1 MKRIV
6 SILLV
11 ILLAMSLS
19 VTVFAESGTAIA
31 DKGTLTVEG
40 PILGETYTIYQLLVL
55 ESYDED
61 LKAYSYTVAPGWEDF
76 FAPAEKDENGNVTKE
91 AGVGAAYIKIEN
103 GYATWVGG
111 KSEAEFAKI
120 ALKYAEDKNIK
131 DKGSVKMETEG
142 QKIVF
147 TDLQLGYYL
156 MDSSLGALC
165 SLNTTDKSVNI
176 REKNTPP
183 RIEKKVQEDSD
194 KEWGDA
200 NTAQIG
206 DTVHYRTT
214 ITAQPGAHNYV
225 LHDKMEAGLTLNASS
240 VKVYLGAITTDE
252 NGNITNTE
260 LAAENYTVTTDDRQ
274 DKCTFEVAFKQ
285 TWLDNISEKDYVL
298 TVVYSAVL
306 NELAEIADSTNDNKT
321 KLSYGD
327 GTETEWDT
335 VQTKTFTLDIVK
347 TDSKKE
353 LLKGAEF
360 ELYTAKEGGKLIA
373 FVVEENGNYR
383 VATDAEVASADV
395 ETTTTI
401 VVDDGMVTVIG
412 LDAEV
417 PTTSTKPTSYWLK
430 ETKAPAGYN
439 KLEDRVEVVMDK
451 EANMSASLDG
461 GKYTEGGIQVIN
473 QTGSRLPDTGGIG
486 TTLFYVLGGVLILSA
501 VVLLVTKRRMAE

>member
-19 VTVFAESGTAIA
+19 VTVFAESGTAENTT
-31 DKGTLTVEG
+31 GTLTVEG

-55 ESYDED
+55 ESYDKD
-61 LKAYSYTVAPGWEDF
+61 LKAYSYTVAPGWEAF
-76 FAPAEKDENGNVTKE
+76 FAPAETDENGVETKA
-91 AGVGAAYIKIEN
+91 AGAGAAYIKIEN
-103 GYATWVGG
+103 GYATWVDG

-120 ALKYAEDKNIK
+120 ALKYAEDKNIV

-147 TDLQLGYYL
+147 ADLPLGYYL

-176 REKNTPP
+176 KEKNTPP
-183 RIEKKVQEDSD
+183 NTEKKVQEDSD
-194 KEWGDA
+194 SEWGDA

-206 DTVHYRTT
+206 DTVNYRTT

-240 VKVYLGAITTDE
+240 IKVYLGAITTDE

-260 LAAENYTVTTDDRQ
+260 LAAENYTVTTADLKDE
-274 DKCTFEVAFKQ
+274 CTFEVAFKQ
-285 TWLDNISEKDYVL
+285 TWLDTISKKDYVL

-347 TDSKKE
+347 TDSKNE

-360 ELYTAKEGGKLIA
+360 ELYTAEEGGEPIA
-373 FVVEENGNYR
+373 FVVENGNYR
-383 VATDAEVASADV
+383 VATAADV
-395 ETTTTI
+395 NTTTTI

-412 LDAEV
+412 LDAEA
-417 PTTSTKPTSYWLK
+417 PTTSTNPTSYWLE

-439 KLEDRVEVVMDK
+439 RLEDRVEVVMD
-451 EANMSASLDG
+451 EETNMSASLDG
-461 GKYTEGGIQVIN
+461 GSYTEGGIQVIN
-473 QTGSRLPDTGGIG
+473 QTGARLPETGGIG
-486 TTLFYVLGGVLILSA
+486 TTLFYVLGGILVLSA